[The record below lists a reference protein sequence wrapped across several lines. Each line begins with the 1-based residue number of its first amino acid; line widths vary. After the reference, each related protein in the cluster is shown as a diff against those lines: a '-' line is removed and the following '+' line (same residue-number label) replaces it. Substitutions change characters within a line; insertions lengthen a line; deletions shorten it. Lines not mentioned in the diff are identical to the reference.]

1 MDVLVAYDVN
11 TETKDGQRRLRRV
24 ARVCTGFGQRVQK
37 SLFECRVTQA
47 QLEEMEARLLKIIDP
62 KRDSLRL
69 YVLPGNRD
77 RIVKVYGVDRYI
89 DFEQPLVL

>member
-11 TETKDGQRRLRRV
+11 TESKDGQRRLRRV

-47 QLEEMEARLLKIIDP
+47 QLEELESRLVKIIDP
-62 KRDSLRL
+62 KKDSLRL
-69 YVLPGNRD
+69 YILPGTRD
-77 RIVKVYGVDRYI
+77 RIVRVYGLDRYI
-89 DFEQPLVL
+89 DFEEPLVF

>member
-47 QLEEMEARLLKIIDP
+47 QLEELEARLSKIIDA

-69 YVLPGNRD
+69 YILPGGRD
-77 RIVKVYGVDRYI
+77 RVVRVYGVDRYI
-89 DFEQPLVL
+89 DFEDPLIV